1 MRSATLTGR
10 FTLRRS
16 WSGKIVLQ
24 VEEDV
29 RRVWPFSRWS
39 PTRRRWRDATL
50 MDLAQPEMR
59 PLMDLRSKPLHAWER
74 LHVPLRREAGPV
86 SDPTALPP
94 EAANANGRG
103 ELRPAV

>member
-39 PTRRRWRDATL
+39 PTRRRWRDATV
-50 MDLAQPEMR
+50 MDLAQAEMR
-59 PLMDLRSKPLHAWER
+59 PLMDLRSKPLSARER
-74 LHVPLRREAGPV
+74 LRVPLRTEAGPMLKA
-86 SDPTALPP
+86 TALPP
-94 EAANANGRG
+94 EAANTNGGR
-103 ELRPAV
+103 ELRQAA